1 MSDTAKNEKIKKANM
16 PKTSTLILV
25 VVGMALVVAVSV
37 MSIVLYK
44 QAPQGFQERFVTCTS
59 GVEVVFTGKVKKS
72 PEVDGDRITIHPS
85 EVDVRI
91 DIIGGSCAVF
101 HPLP

>member
-25 VVGMALVVAVSV
+25 VVGIALVVALSV
-37 MSIVLYK
+37 MSIILYK
-44 QAPQGFQERFVTCTS
+44 QGSGGFQERLVTCTS
-59 GVEVVFTGKVKKS
+59 GIEVVFTGKIKKS
-72 PEVDGDRITIHPS
+72 PEVDGDRITIYPS
-85 EVDVRI
+85 DVDVRI
-91 DIIGGSCAVF
+91 DIINGSCAVF